1 MLIQILCVFAAIC
14 AAYVIGKVV
23 ARLRLPS
30 ILGWLLAGILF
41 GPYLANV
48 ITQDTVNALW
58 YNVFIKFFECFA
70 GVMIGKEIIVKKL
83 ASSGKRIVGITFIQ
97 SLGTFAVVSL
107 VFAIA
112 FLIMDIPFYLAF
124 VFGGIA
130 LATAPAPALSIV
142 NEYKTKGPVTDT
154 LLPLAA
160 IDDVIGVVVFFTVI
174 SVIGAVKGTGAST
187 PVRIIGMVLIP
198 FAIGGVFGAIVSLI
212 VRRLKKPV
220 ACFIATLSGL
230 CVSAATGIIIDIFA
244 FKSFS
249 INYLLIGMT
258 FSAIVASVAGDEKL
272 KGIMKYYSPLLNLS
286 FIIVIVNLGLPLD
299 YRLIAGAGLF
309 TAIYI
314 LSRAAGKI
322 GGAFLGGKITH
333 AEPAVTKYLGFTL
346 LPHSGV
352 SLVFTGIAV
361 STLNGFDPSLANIV
375 SGTIVSAAVINEIIA
390 VITAK
395 IAFKKAGE
403 IPVPASDANP
413 EIK

>member
-14 AAYVIGKVV
+14 AAYVIGKAV

-174 SVIGAVKGTGAST
+174 SVIGAVKGTGASS
-187 PVRIIGMVLIP
+187 PVRIIGMVLIH

-212 VRRLKKPV
+212 VRRLKKTSRV
-220 ACFIATLSGL
+220 L
-230 CVSAATGIIIDIFA
+230 
-244 FKSFS
+244 
-249 INYLLIGMT
+249 
-258 FSAIVASVAGDEKL
+258 
-272 KGIMKYYSPLLNLS
+272 SPL
-286 FIIVIVNLGLPLD
+286 FRD
-299 YRLIAGAGLF
+299 FA
-309 TAIYI
+309 
-314 LSRAAGKI
+314 
-322 GGAFLGGKITH
+322 
-333 AEPAVTKYLGFTL
+333 
-346 LPHSGV
+346 
-352 SLVFTGIAV
+352 
-361 STLNGFDPSLANIV
+361 
-375 SGTIVSAAVINEIIA
+375 SARPRE
-390 VITAK
+390 
-395 IAFKKAGE
+395 
-403 IPVPASDANP
+403 
-413 EIK
+413 